1 MDTFCNRKRKKRKES
16 DRKKHSERL
25 FKDRKIRDIRRLF
38 EQQEE
43 DYYKPK
49 RVNNFWNNNYIEY
62 DSNEDKNGMLSLDRY
77 INKIE
82 PYLRNI
88 TIDLQSSYTWKTQLT
103 MQLTLF
109 LQKLLKKSV
118 HCTHVVTI

>member
-1 MDTFCNRKRKKRKES
+1 MDTFCERKRKKRKELE
-16 DRKKHSERL
+16 RKKRSERL
-25 FKDRKIRDIRRLF
+25 IKDRKIRDIRRLF
-38 EQQEE
+38 EQVEE

-62 DSNEDKNGMLSLDRY
+62 DSDGDKSGKLSLDRY
-77 INKIE
+77 TNKTE

-88 TIDLQSSYTWKTQLT
+88 IMDLQSSYTWKIQLT

-109 LQKLLKKSV
+109 LQKMMKKSMY
-118 HCTHVVTI
+118 CTHVATV

>member
-88 TIDLQSSYTWKTQLT
+88 IIDLQSSYTWKIQLT

-118 HCTHVVTI
+118 YCTHVVTI

>member
-1 MDTFCNRKRKKRKES
+1 MDTFCNRKRKKRKELE
-16 DRKKHSERL
+16 RKKRSERL
-25 FKDRKIRDIRRLF
+25 IKDRKIRDIRRLF
-38 EQQEE
+38 EQVEE

-88 TIDLQSSYTWKTQLT
+88 IIDLQSSYTWKTQLT

>member
-1 MDTFCNRKRKKRKES
+1 MQQKKKKRKEW

-38 EQQEE
+38 EQEEE

-88 TIDLQSSYTWKTQLT
+88 IIDLQSSYTWKTQLT

-118 HCTHVVTI
+118 HCTHVVTV

>member
-25 FKDRKIRDIRRLF
+25 SKDRKIRDIRRLF
-38 EQQEE
+38 EQEEE

-49 RVNNFWNNNYIEY
+49 RVNNFSNNNYIEY
-62 DSNEDKNGMLSLDRY
+62 DSNGDKNGMLSLDRY

-88 TIDLQSSYTWKTQLT
+88 IIDLQSSYTWKIQLT

-118 HCTHVVTI
+118 YCTHVVTI

>member
-1 MDTFCNRKRKKRKES
+1 MDTFCNRKRKKRKELE
-16 DRKKHSERL
+16 RKKRSERL
-25 FKDRKIRDIRRLF
+25 IKDRKIRDIRRLF
-38 EQQEE
+38 EQVEE

-88 TIDLQSSYTWKTQLT
+88 IIDLQSSYTWKTQLT

-118 HCTHVVTI
+118 HCTHVVTV

>member
-38 EQQEE
+38 EQEEE

-49 RVNNFWNNNYIEY
+49 RVNNFSNNNYIEY
-62 DSNEDKNGMLSLDRY
+62 DSNGDKNGMLSLDRY

-88 TIDLQSSYTWKTQLT
+88 IIDLQSSYTWKIQLT

-118 HCTHVVTI
+118 YCTHVVTI